1 MTGST
6 SWASPMKILN

>member
-6 SWASPMKILN
+6 SARCESR